1 MYIRWMM
8 REALVNRK
16 IQLIGISLSL
26 LFSSILLTS
35 CAPINLSRHA
45 DKYVPLSAENRN
57 RLEGRYANIAIDS
70 TRFDRSIFSRM
81 SDKEVTELDSLT
93 ISIEVFSARS
103 INVVLINDGIPIH
116 SQILKGKFRSGL
128 FMTRKWNAN
137 MVVGP
142 LIWVLGSER
151 FYLGSTDN
159 QDLLILRNGGVSFA
173 LLVAFPIMAGGGG
186 STSREYERIKNGE

>member
-1 MYIRWMM
+1 
-8 REALVNRK
+8 
-16 IQLIGISLSL
+16 
-26 LFSSILLTS
+26 
-35 CAPINLSRHA
+35 
-45 DKYVPLSAENRN
+45 
-57 RLEGRYANIAIDS
+57 
-70 TRFDRSIFSRM
+70 M

-93 ISIEVFSARS
+93 ISIEVLSARS
-103 INVVLINDGIPIH
+103 INVALINDGIPIH

-128 FMTRKWNAN
+128 FMTPKWNAN

-186 STSREYERIKNGE
+186 PTSREYERIKNGE